1 MTEDVK
7 SRNIQP
13 DPFLKEFMA
22 EPKVPAEVGYL
33 NETINF
39 EEFST
44 IRSLAAIPNKQLKL
58 MLEMLD
64 VDRSGFVKAEELDEL
79 INLCEPF
86 TDTKCSIADFISR
99 SEKYRNLIS
108 KDGKISI
115 SEVHELL
122 GKFREAII
130 KMEFDE
136 YDNKCIGSISSQ
148 DFAMSFVSFAHHKQV
163 HKLICKVKSCPD
175 YGRVTLD
182 EFLEFDEAILNSD
195 DIIQC
200 IQPLSKITSQQ
211 KTSKVIRQ
219 AFFVVAGRLVPFH
232 IINILIHVTRDD
244 DGVVDLEKFFLLVKE
259 RQTINLTKRS
269 MHREHYNHTGVLN
282 LHTY

>member
-1 MTEDVK
+1 LPLRYLTEDVK
-7 SRNIQP
+7 SKNIQP

-22 EPKVPAEVGYL
+22 GPKVHVEVGTL
-33 NETINF
+33 RETINF

-64 VDRSGFVKAEELDEL
+64 VDRSGFIKGEELDEL

-86 TDTKCSIADFISR
+86 TDSKCSIADFISR
-99 SEKYRNLIS
+99 SEKYGKRMS

-115 SEVHELL
+115 SEVYKLL
-122 GKFREAII
+122 AKFREAII

-136 YDNKCIGSISSQ
+136 YDNNSIGSISSK

-163 HKLICKVKSCPD
+163 HKLINKVKSCPD

-182 EFLEFDEAILNSD
+182 EFLKFDEVIMNSD
-195 DIIQC
+195 EVIQC

-211 KTSKVIRQ
+211 ETSKVIRQ
-219 AFFVVAGRLVPFH
+219 AFFVVAGRFSPFAYH
-232 IINILIHVTRDD
+232 
-244 DGVVDLEKFFLLVKE
+244 
-259 RQTINLTKRS
+259 
-269 MHREHYNHTGVLN
+269 
-282 LHTY
+282 